1 MNNIEKV
8 ANIIS
13 KANNLVAFTG
23 AGISVESGIPPFRG
37 DDGLWA
43 KYNPIILDLDFYK
56 NNSEKSWPIIK
67 ELFFDFFGDAEP
79 NAAHKGLAKLEKIGV
94 LKSIITQ
101 NIDNLHQ
108 EAGNVEVYEFHGNS
122 VQFVCIECGEVHQ
135 RKDIELIE
143 EPPICSK
150 CGGLLK
156 PDFIF
161 FGEGIPEE
169 AMQKSV
175 LAAQTADV
183 FLIIGTTGEIMPA
196 SQLPNLAKQN
206 NATIIEINIEKSKFT
221 DTITD
226 IFIQEKATKAVSQI
240 MNLLD

>member
-1 MNNIEKV
+1 VSNIQ
-8 ANIIS
+8 
-13 KANNLVAFTG
+13 KAIDAIRSAENVVAFTG

-43 KYNPIILDLDFYK
+43 QYDPMILDLQYYTQ
-56 NNSEKSWPIIK
+56 NSEKSWPIIK
-67 ELFFDFFGDAEP
+67 ELFFDFFGNAKP
-79 NAAHKGLAKLEKIGV
+79 NAAHLALAKLERKGI

-108 EAGNVEVYEFHGNS
+108 EAGNTEVYEFHGNS
-122 VQFVCIECGEVHQ
+122 VQFVCMQCGAFHK
-135 RKDIELIE
+135 RKDIELTN
-143 EPPICSK
+143 EPPKCSK

-161 FGEGIPEE
+161 FGEGIPED
-169 AMQKSV
+169 AMQNSL

-196 SQLPNLAKQN
+196 SQIPYLAKQN
-206 NATIIEINIEKSKFT
+206 NATIIEINIAKSKFT
-221 DTITD
+221 DAITD
-226 IFIQEKATKAVSQI
+226 IFIQEKATKAMTEIIV
-240 MNLLD
+240 NV

>member
-1 MNNIEKV
+1 MNNIEK
-8 ANIIS
+8 AAKIIS
-13 KANNLVAFTG
+13 NAKKLVAFTG

-37 DDGLWA
+37 DDGFWA
-43 KYNPIILDLDFYK
+43 QYDPIILDLNYYR
-56 NNSEKSWPIIK
+56 NNPKESWPIIK
-67 ELFFDFFGDAEP
+67 ELFFDFFGKAKP
-79 NAAHKGLAKLEKIGV
+79 NLAHNGLATLESKGL
-94 LKSIITQ
+94 LKAIITQ

-108 EAGNVEVYEFHGNS
+108 EAGNKEVYEFHGNS
-122 VQFVCIECGEVHQ
+122 VQFVCIECGNIHK

-143 EPPICSK
+143 EPPICSD

-169 AMQKSV
+169 AMQKSI

-183 FLIIGTTGEIMPA
+183 LLIIGTTGEIMPA
-196 SQLPNLAKQN
+196 SQLPNLSKQN

-221 DTITD
+221 DSITD
-226 IFIQEKATKAVSQI
+226 IFIQEKATKAISQI
-240 MNLLD
+240 MNLLT